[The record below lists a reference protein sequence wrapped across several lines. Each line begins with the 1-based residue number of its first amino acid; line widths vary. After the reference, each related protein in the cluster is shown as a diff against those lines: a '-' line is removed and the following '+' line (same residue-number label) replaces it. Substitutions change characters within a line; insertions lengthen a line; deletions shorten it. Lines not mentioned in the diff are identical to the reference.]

1 MIADLWL
8 QVKGIEKM
16 NSTRFKG
23 VALFILAISQLVL
36 ALDYTIIF
44 VAMPS
49 LGNELGFSA
58 NHLQWVVSAYSL
70 AFGGF
75 LLIGGRLSDLMGRRR
90 MFMIAI
96 GLFGLGSLLGGL
108 AESQLMLIVARA
120 LQGLGGALLSPAT
133 LSLIMSNFEEGTERN
148 RAMGIWAA
156 MGGVGMSLGL
166 LLGGLL
172 TSYVG
177 WEATFLVNVPI
188 TLLVVIL
195 APFVLKE
202 SKVSVSTKHYDAA
215 GTISVT
221 AGLLLVVYYLIQ
233 APVEGWVSATTLPAA
248 LIGMLM
254 LLAFVMIESRTKE
267 PLISFRM
274 FRNRNLT
281 GAALI
286 AFLFSASFGSLY
298 YFMTLYTQGVL
309 EFSAIQSG
317 FSFLPLTLSAF
328 VGAKLINGMLSKA
341 GVAGTIAT
349 GMGLGVIGFLML
361 TGLSETGSVWGIIP
375 GTVVIGIGQ
384 ALVFTTMF
392 IAGSAGI
399 KPEEQG
405 VASALIS
412 TGQQIGGAIGLAVI
426 MAIISASLGT
436 GATLEHMVTAD
447 LNHAIHTAFLIA
459 AATTLLGIVVAFL
472 VLKQTKPSAVHDNQV
487 KAAH

>member
-1 MIADLWL
+1 MN
-8 QVKGIEKM
+8 VSKYKGL
-16 NSTRFKG
+16 
-23 VALFILAISQLVL
+23 ALFILAVSQLVM

-90 MFMIAI
+90 MFMIAMS
-96 GLFGLGSLLGGL
+96 LFGLGSLLGGL
-108 AESQLMLIVARA
+108 AESQLMLITARA

-133 LSLIMSNFEEGTERN
+133 LSLIMSNFNEGPERN
-148 RAMGIWAA
+148 RAMGIWAS

-166 LLGGLL
+166 LLGGVL
-172 TSYVG
+172 TSYIG
-177 WEATFLVNVPI
+177 WESTFLVNVPI
-188 TLLVVIL
+188 ALAVVIL
-195 APFVLKE
+195 APFVLTE
-202 SKVSVSTKHYDAA
+202 SKVPAGAKHYDAA

-233 APVEGWVSATTLPAA
+233 APVEGWASASTLPFA
-248 LIGMLM
+248 LIGLL
-254 LLAFVMIESRTKE
+254 LLAAFVGIEKRSKE

-281 GAALI
+281 GAALT

-298 YFMTLYTQGVL
+298 YFLTLYTQGVL
-309 EFSAIQSG
+309 HYSAVQSG
-317 FSFLPLTLSAF
+317 LSFLPLTLSAF
-328 VGAKLINGMLSKA
+328 VGAKLINTMLAKV

-349 GMGLGVIGFLML
+349 GMGLGGIGFLML
-361 TGLSETGSVWGIIP
+361 TGLSASGSAWGMIP
-375 GTVVIGIGQ
+375 GTVIIGIGQ

-399 KPEEQG
+399 EPKEQG

-426 MAIISASLGT
+426 MALISASLGT
-436 GATLEHMVTAD
+436 TSTLEHMQPSD
-447 LNHAIHTAFLIA
+447 LNAAIHTAFLIS
-459 AATTLLGIVVAFL
+459 AATTLLGILVAFL
-472 VLKQTKPSAVHDNQV
+472 ALKQPRPSNLDEIKVT
-487 KAAH
+487 AAH